1 MKNKQQQ
8 LDGFEWLEELKK
20 DPKDIKDPITNIVA
34 KLLKKEIENSCK
46 VTKK

>member
-20 DPKDIKDPITNIVA
+20 DPKDIKDPITKIVA
-34 KLLKKEIENSCK
+34 KLLKKDIENSCK
-46 VTKK
+46 VIKK